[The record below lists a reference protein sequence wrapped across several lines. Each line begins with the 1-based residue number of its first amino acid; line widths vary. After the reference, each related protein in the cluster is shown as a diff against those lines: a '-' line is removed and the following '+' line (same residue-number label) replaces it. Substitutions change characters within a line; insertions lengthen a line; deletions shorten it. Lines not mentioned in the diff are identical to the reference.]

1 YGVALAVVGRV
12 VGILSWVAIVFLPGA
27 KVGVGWVVTT
37 LDLHAWPELYF
48 EGLGWV
54 RWEPTPGNGATPPPW
69 TIARAAGERPS
80 TQASSTAT
88 TEETEPT
95 AGPTSEVTGPS
106 EAPSAESDPV
116 TGEETT
122 GWGVG
127 VWLAVGLA
135 VVVLV
140 GLMALPGL
148 VRERRR
154 RRRQSPGGPPAV
166 AVEGAWQEVR
176 DTVLDHRGTWPAGSP
191 RDIGHQ
197 LAHGMGR
204 DDAED
209 VGRLALLVERSRY
222 SRGLDDVSDVAGVD
236 RLTDRVRTAVIGP
249 ASRGQRVRARLWPR
263 SLWHGGTL

>member
-1 YGVALAVVGRV
+1 IG
-12 VGILSWVAIVFLPGA
+12 FLPGE
-27 KVGVGWVVTT
+27 KVGDRWEVTT
-37 LDLHAWPELYF
+37 HDLHAWPELYF

-191 RDIGHQ
+191 RVIGHQ

-263 SLWHGGTL
+263 SLWHGGTLREALRRPRRHGRRGL